1 MTDYSRHPSL
11 DFSVPQLHMISGKI
25 GAGKS
30 TLAQK
35 LSENGAGLLIVED
48 RWLSVLYPDQI
59 TQIPDYIR
67 CSERIRLLLGEHV
80 VDILRHGLSVVL
92 DFPLNTPAIR
102 AWGLQ
107 MAELAGVGHVL
118 HFLDLPDVVCKQRLQ
133 ARNATGLHPYNTS
146 DEEFDLLTRY
156 FVPPVP
162 EEGLNIVKGS

>member
-11 DFSVPQLHMISGKI
+11 DFSAPLLHMISGKI

-30 TLAQK
+30 TLAQN
-35 LSENGAGLLIVED
+35 LSDSGAGLLIVED

-59 TQIPDYIR
+59 VQISDYIR
-67 CSERIRLLLGEHV
+67 CSERLRHLLGEHLV
-80 VDILRHGLSVVL
+80 EILRHGLSVVL
-92 DFPLNTPAIR
+92 DFPLNTPTIR

-107 MAELAGVGHVL
+107 VAERAGVGHVL

-133 ARNATGLHPYNTS
+133 ARNAAGLHPYNTS
-146 DEEFDLLTRY
+146 EEDFDRLTRY

-162 EEGLNIVKGS
+162 EEGLNIVRGS